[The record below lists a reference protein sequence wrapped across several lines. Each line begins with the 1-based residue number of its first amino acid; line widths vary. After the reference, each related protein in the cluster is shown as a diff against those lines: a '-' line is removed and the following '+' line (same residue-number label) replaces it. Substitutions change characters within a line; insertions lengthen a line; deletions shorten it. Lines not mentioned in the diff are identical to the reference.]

1 MPSDAHVEDPV
12 VWTSLSGVLSV
23 RARWRLRLKGPLLGG
38 LAGMVLYL
46 EVLVASLATG
56 GTTSWA
62 YPDEACATSRVMKK
76 GVAAFPDCPQA
87 AGTRW
92 AQRAVNWPSR
102 ALRSYLPSLN
112 HGPQELRLPPHGEGK
127 KRRRWRAW
135 SWLLVGATGY
145 AIVGALATSVGAV
158 VWALARRRLGGAGTT
173 NALSGDDGGPPT
185 RGRTHRIIRSFVTA
199 AAAATI
205 ALPFVWVVARGPA
218 DSVGDVAYELPK
230 LRALT
235 RGPTQHFFGYYD
247 KLQFDPTDR
256 YVLGMATRTEN
267 RLVEST
273 DSVEIGMVDLDARGQ
288 SWIRLGESRAWNWQ
302 QGCMLQWLP
311 GARREI
317 IWNDR
322 EGEGEDAHFVSR
334 VLDVGTRTLR
344 TIGSPIYAVAPNG
357 ESALSIDFS
366 RLQRARPTY
375 GYVGVDD
382 PSEGELAPTDNG
394 VFEVDLESGES
405 RLILSIADVVGFGRS
420 SSYAPHEEHYLE
432 MVQFNPSGT
441 RFVVFERW
449 IAGALRSRVF
459 TANSDGSE
467 LFLLSSGPG
476 NLSHV
481 AWLDDANLTIFATA
495 YDGYAMFEDRR
506 GYTSTLLEASRDGH
520 EWFIAGGEWMLSD
533 TYGDDHDIQHPFLYH
548 IPTETTFALAH
559 LMAEDTFEG
568 KLRCDNH
575 PRVSR
580 DGRKIVIDSAHRQGR
595 QMYLLDIGDI
605 LDAYSVDGGAERR

>member
-1 MPSDAHVEDPV
+1 MPSDAHAQNPV
-12 VWTSLSGVLSV
+12 IWPSLPGVLKK
-23 RARWRLRLKGPLLGG
+23 RARWRLRLQGPLLGG
-38 LAGMVLYL
+38 FAGIVLYL

-62 YPDEACATSRVMKK
+62 YPDESCAASKVMRR
-76 GVAAFPDCPQA
+76 GVAAYPDCPQA
-87 AGTRW
+87 AGSRW

-102 ALRSYLPSLN
+102 ALRSHLPSLT
-112 HGPQELRLPPHGEGK
+112 HGPQEFRLPPHGDGK

-135 SWLLVGATGY
+135 SWLLVGATSY
-145 AIVGALATSVGAV
+145 AMAGAVATALGAV
-158 VWALARRRLGGAGTT
+158 VCALARRGAGGAATT
-173 NALSGDDGGPPT
+173 TSRSGDEGGLAT
-185 RGRTHRIIRSFVTA
+185 GGRARRIIRSFMIV
-199 AAAATI
+199 AAAATCV
-205 ALPFVWVVARGPA
+205 LPIVWGVAQGPG
-218 DSVGDVAYELPK
+218 DSVGEVAYELPK

-247 KLQFDPTDR
+247 KLEFDPTDR
-256 YVLGMATRTEN
+256 YVLGMATQTEN
-267 RLVEST
+267 RLVEPT
-273 DSVEIGMVDLDARGQ
+273 DSVEIGMIDLDARGQ
-288 SWIRLGESRAWNWQ
+288 SWVRLGESRAWNWQ

-311 GARREI
+311 GDRREV

-322 EGEGEDAHFVSR
+322 EGEGDEAHFVAR
-334 VLDVGTRTLR
+334 ILDVGTRTLR
-344 TIGSPIYAVAPNG
+344 TIDSPIYAVTPDGA
-357 ESALSIDFS
+357 SALSIDFS

-382 PSEGELAPTDNG
+382 PSEGSPAPADNG
-394 VFEVDLESGES
+394 IFEVDLETGDSH
-405 RLILSIADVVGFGRS
+405 LILSIAEVVGFGRS
-420 SSYAPHEEHYLE
+420 SSYAPDEEHYLE

-449 IAGALRSRVF
+449 IDGALRSRVL
-459 TANSDGSE
+459 TANADGSE
-467 LFLLSSGPG
+467 LFLLSSAPG

-481 AWLDDANLTIFATA
+481 AWIDDANLTIFATA

-520 EWFIAGGEWMLSD
+520 EWFVAGADWMVSD
-533 TYGDDHDIQHPFLYH
+533 TYGDDQNIQHPFLYH

-559 LMAEDTFEG
+559 LMAEETFEG

-595 QMYLLDIGDI
+595 QMYLLDIGAI
-605 LDAYSVDGGAERR
+605 LDAHSVFGSP